1 MGAFHCFL
9 SVFEDLL
16 YAYQCS
22 TEFEFGMST
31 IQGVASTTR
40 LLTLSVTAVG
50 VSRKIRMLN
59 PQLKHVSYDRDK
71 LALKPFYPET
81 V

>member
-9 SVFEDLL
+9 SVFKYLL
-16 YAYQCS
+16 CAYKCS
-22 TEFEFGMST
+22 TEFRIST

-40 LLTLSVTAVG
+40 LLTLSVMAG
-50 VSRKIRMLN
+50 GISRKIRMLN
-59 PQLKHVSYDRDK
+59 PQLKHAYDRDDK
-71 LALKPFYPET
+71 LALKSFSKT